1 MAKGE
6 DGGKCGMLT
15 SLRRR
20 PVPAGRNSSGGEERR
35 RWRRVKNYT
44 SISCQPSAPN
54 LPPLPTF
61 RPCLPYSPLR
71 SERADTRHQIAPEA
85 RGGRQNAQLP
95 PRQSRPYSPSWRERA
110 ETGSF
115 FDLEGWKTW
124 LEGWK
129 TWQEMRNVYTASTPE
144 RSSLE

>member
-44 SISCQPSAPN
+44 SISCHSFLPS
-54 LPPLPTF
+54 PPPPVAEHAKQLAQDAQQGADQIKVVEHGG
-61 RPCLPYSPLR
+61 SPMMR
-71 SERADTRHQIAPEA
+71 NWTASSGQGGGGYMTGFAARAVP
-85 RGGRQNAQLP
+85 
-95 PRQSRPYSPSWRERA
+95 
-110 ETGSF
+110 ETGP
-115 FDLEGWKTW
+115 LMT
-124 LEGWK
+124 
-129 TWQEMRNVYTASTPE
+129 TPA
-144 RSSLE
+144 RSLAPGLLGS